1 MPADVSYLT
10 SDVPCH
16 RCHYNLRGM
25 APDSA
30 CPECAYSVASS
41 LAVSNTL
48 PHWLR
53 TVARIYV
60 IALLSGAVLFF
71 LALTAAPLV
80 HDTSPWFSHL
90 YAGYFLVS
98 AFLALAGTLCLCLA
112 RTSRQSEPIVGA
124 VFLALLW
131 VCLLVLLAPAFAS

>member
-16 RCHYNLRGM
+16 RCQYNLRGM

-30 CPECAYSVASS
+30 CPECAHSVASS
-41 LAVSNTL
+41 LAVISTL
-48 PHWLR
+48 PRWLR
-53 TVARIYV
+53 SAARLYLT
-60 IALLSGAVLFF
+60 ALLSGAALFF
-71 LALTAAPLV
+71 LAFTV
-80 HDTSPWFSHL
+80 GWHSHL
-90 YAGYFLVS
+90 YSRYLFVS
-98 AFLALAGTLCLCLA
+98 AFLALAGTLCLCLS
-112 RTSRQSEPIVGA
+112 RTSRQSEPIAGA